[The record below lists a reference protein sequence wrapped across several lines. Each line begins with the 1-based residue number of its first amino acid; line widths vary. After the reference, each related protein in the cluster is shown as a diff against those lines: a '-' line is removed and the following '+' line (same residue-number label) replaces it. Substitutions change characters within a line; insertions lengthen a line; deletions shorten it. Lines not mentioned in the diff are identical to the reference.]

1 MTFHMYHHCG
11 RHYREYTTIVK
22 ALAAA
27 DLDIMD
33 LICRWQE
40 ITKSQCELI
49 QEKKSIDHKLDC
61 RIATKCRLEQ
71 QKADILPHVKISS
84 AHVASVNVPKQ
95 KTVPKSYP
103 CVIRKVA
110 KRPSQQQNYPTKV
123 CKTANSDD
131 SLSDRELLSYVE
143 DNN

>member
-1 MTFHMYHHCG
+1 MAT
-11 RHYREYTTIVK
+11 
-22 ALAAA
+22 A

-33 LICRWQE
+33 LIHRQQE

-71 QKADILPHVKISS
+71 QKADILPHVKIPS

-95 KTVPKSYP
+95 ETVPKSYP
-103 CVIRKVA
+103 CVIRKVTKGLHNNKIAQLKFA
-110 KRPSQQQNYPTKV
+110 KLTILMTV
-123 CKTANSDD
+123 CQV
-131 SLSDRELLSYVE
+131 ESY
-143 DNN
+143 